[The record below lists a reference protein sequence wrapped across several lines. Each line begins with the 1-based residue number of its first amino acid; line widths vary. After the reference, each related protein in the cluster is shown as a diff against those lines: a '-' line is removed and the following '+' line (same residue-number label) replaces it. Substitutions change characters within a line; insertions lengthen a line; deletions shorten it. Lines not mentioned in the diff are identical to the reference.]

1 MSGVRILHGSLQHLH
16 LLGSPFQTTP
26 IESDLDSFAVAEV
39 LEAMLSGRP
48 HRPTPGVEAAM
59 SEIATGKG
67 TLCDADAVGACIRL
81 FGESKFEFGK
91 VGTHLPPK
99 SDSSEV

>member
-1 MSGVRILHGSLQHLH
+1 
-16 LLGSPFQTTP
+16 LGSPFQTTS
-26 IESDLDSFAVAEV
+26 IERDLDSLAVAEV
-39 LEAMLSGRP
+39 LEAMLSGQPYRP
-48 HRPTPGVEAAM
+48 APGVEAAM

-67 TLCDADAVGACIRL
+67 TSCDADAVDACIRL

-91 VGTHLPPK
+91 VVTHLPPQ